1 LVWIKH
7 LYRAQSESG
16 YLALLDNHLEKADE
30 KVRIPEKIH
39 LLFFPAK
46 SPSITA
52 SHRDYS
58 Y

>member
-1 LVWIKH
+1 MVRIKH
-7 LYRAQSESG
+7 LHRAQSESG
-16 YLALLDNHLEKADE
+16 CLVLLDNHLEKADE
-30 KVRIPEKIH
+30 KVRIPEGIH

-52 SHRDYS
+52 SYRDYG